1 MSRPAISQHL
11 KVLERAG
18 FIERTTDAQW
28 RRCTL
33 RTEPLDEASAW
44 VERHRDEWNE
54 RFDLLDERLRE
65 MKGRGRCLSRPP
77 RQDKQFTITR
87 VFDAPREL
95 VWQRVDRSGRGGHLV
110 APARDRDAARVGA
123 HRRALGRPLRA
134 TR

>member
-1 MSRPAISQHL
+1 MTDSPDELSMVFQALADPTRRAIISRLRSGTTTVGELAEPFNMSRPAISQHL

-28 RRCTL
+28 RRCSL

-65 MKGRGRCLSRPP
+65 MKGRA
-77 RQDKQFTITR
+77 
-87 VFDAPREL
+87 DA
-95 VWQRVDRSGRGGHLV
+95 
-110 APARDRDAARVGA
+110 
-123 HRRALGRPLRA
+123 
-134 TR
+134 